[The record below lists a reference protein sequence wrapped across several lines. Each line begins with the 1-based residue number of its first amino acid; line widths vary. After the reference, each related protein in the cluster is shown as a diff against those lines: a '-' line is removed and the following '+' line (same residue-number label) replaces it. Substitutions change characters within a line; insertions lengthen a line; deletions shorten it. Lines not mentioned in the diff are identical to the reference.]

1 MCLAVMVGS
10 DGPAAALSIVVL
22 RQMGLNA
29 WLSDVVPHLVYGLA
43 TVISYDAL
51 AGNRVRV

>member
-43 TVISYDAL
+43 TAISYGAL